1 MQYQMQYQMF
11 KNLKNDDVIQAGD
24 EVVGGYINK
33 WTSLEPGANA
43 INYKASFYDKTSFRF
58 RRKVDSAPKFKQHDT
73 VKIGNKDSK
82 FFGVTGRIVGIRFEP
97 LGFVYRI
104 KYDVPQDVEQYKYS
118 WYIES
123 ELDNIYYDP
132 RNIKLGQRVKI
143 NALKAHFQSFV
154 NEEGVIVRIDQNLK
168 DTNNPLCWVDLDRSK
183 NDLLHAFF
191 ESELETITNPISVR
205 KFKVG
210 QKVTITCPDFSCNA
224 EGRIIADDTL
234 YYHVSF
240 DNNNKFPALFYRY
253 IESELKA
260 DPNINKFKIGQ
271 RVRVNNLAPIFTGKE
286 GEITKVDCKEF
297 DYCVFFG
304 NPSNGGPLCFNEN
317 ELDLIEETK
326 LNFKVGQR
334 VVISKLI
341 WLPTQGDIRSGVIE
355 RVLGNGNR
363 IFDYVVRL
371 DSGMST
377 PFKEN
382 EIELE
387 ADPFEKLAKEWD
399 AWQQYVHCAVV
410 SIFGLPPTFLNS
422 KYADLPV
429 SKYRYLKIGEKIQKG
444 DEYNS
449 ILCGWIP
456 SLFVGGAVTSYDDKN
471 NVYRRKTA

>member
-1 MQYQMQYQMF
+1 MQYQMF

-24 EVVGGYINK
+24 EIVGGYINK

-73 VKIGNKDSK
+73 VKICNKDSK

-132 RNIKLGQRVKI
+132 RNIKLGQRV
-143 NALKAHFQSFV
+143 
-154 NEEGVIVRIDQNLK
+154 
-168 DTNNPLCWVDLDRSK
+168 
-183 NDLLHAFF
+183 
-191 ESELETITNPISVR
+191 
-205 KFKVG
+205 
-210 QKVTITCPDFSCNA
+210 
-224 EGRIIADDTL
+224 
-234 YYHVSF
+234 
-240 DNNNKFPALFYRY
+240 
-253 IESELKA
+253 
-260 DPNINKFKIGQ
+260 
-271 RVRVNNLAPIFTGKE
+271 RVNSLAPIFKGRE
-286 GEITKVDCKEF
+286 GEIAKVDCKAF
-297 DYCVFFG
+297 DYCVSFG
-304 NPSNGGPLCFNEN
+304 DSSNGGPICFNEN

-334 VVISKLI
+334 VVISKQI
-341 WLPTQGDIRSGVIE
+341 WLPTQGDSHSGVIE
-355 RVLGNGNR
+355 RTLGNGER
-363 IFDYVVRL
+363 LWDYVVRL
-371 DSGMST
+371 DNGMNA

-387 ADPFEKLAKEWD
+387 VSFFEGLSKDLEEATKRLTKKINKLYWEQTPA
-399 AWQQYVHCAVV
+399 YVP
-410 SIFGLPPTFLNS
+410 INLNLNV